1 MYIQICAVEH
11 KQMFSLLEGGAVAS
25 ALKPL
30 AGHYIAQRIV
40 QLGNLVCWYLLKCNY
55 DNYENTFGVLCT
67 IALYYTYTLRTSLNI
82 IFQQSSP
89 NGSSFP

>member
-11 KQMFSLLEGGAVAS
+11 KQMSSLLEGGVVAS

-30 AGHYIAQRIV
+30 AGHYIV

-55 DNYENTFGVLCT
+55 DNYENTFVLCT
-67 IALYYTYTLRTSLNI
+67 IAILIHLE
-82 IFQQSSP
+82 QA
-89 NGSSFP
+89 

>member
-11 KQMFSLLEGGAVAS
+11 KQMSSLLEGGVVAS

-40 QLGNLVCWYLLKCNY
+40 QLGNLVC
-55 DNYENTFGVLCT
+55 
-67 IALYYTYTLRTSLNI
+67 
-82 IFQQSSP
+82 
-89 NGSSFP
+89 

>member
-11 KQMFSLLEGGAVAS
+11 KQMSSLLEDGVLAS

-30 AGHYIAQRIV
+30 YYIAQHIV

-55 DNYENTFGVLCT
+55 DSYEKKRILAPT
-67 IALYYTYTLRTSLNI
+67 ILYI
-82 IFQQSSP
+82 
-89 NGSSFP
+89 SFSGKPHMF